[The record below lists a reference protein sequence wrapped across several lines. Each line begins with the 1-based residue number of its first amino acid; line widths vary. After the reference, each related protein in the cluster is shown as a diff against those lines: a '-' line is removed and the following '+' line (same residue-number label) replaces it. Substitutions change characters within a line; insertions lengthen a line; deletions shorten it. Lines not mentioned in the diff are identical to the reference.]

1 MFGRDFTRTL
11 FCAQGSEFC
20 LFLDWYQSFVS
31 EARQQ
36 CALLMNMFQNMEA
49 LYSDL
54 AEYYVFDKQKYTLN
68 EFFTDLKMFKDDF
81 YVSF

>member
-1 MFGRDFTRTL
+1 M
-11 FCAQGSEFC
+11 
-20 LFLDWYQSFVS
+20 S

-81 YVSF
+81 YVSLKKVQLNSLYLIPKLMVI

>member
-1 MFGRDFTRTL
+1 M
-11 FCAQGSEFC
+11 
-20 LFLDWYQSFVS
+20 S

-81 YVSF
+81 YVSLKKLQFNSLYLIPKLMDI

>member
-1 MFGRDFTRTL
+1 M
-11 FCAQGSEFC
+11 
-20 LFLDWYQSFVS
+20 S

-81 YVSF
+81 YVSLKKIQFNSLYLMPKLMVI

>member
-1 MFGRDFTRTL
+1 M
-11 FCAQGSEFC
+11 
-20 LFLDWYQSFVS
+20 S

-81 YVSF
+81 YVSLKKIKFNSLYLIPKLMVI

>member
-1 MFGRDFTRTL
+1 
-11 FCAQGSEFC
+11 
-20 LFLDWYQSFVS
+20 
-31 EARQQ
+31 
-36 CALLMNMFQNMEA
+36 MNMFQNMEA

-81 YVSF
+81 YVSLKKYNLIVFT